1 MAQAL
6 MAGMTNYS
14 EQTINDIKDDIENW
28 IKYCNNIKEE
38 FEANIAFLSEND
50 YWETKVPMDFRAF
63 CLYLGKIC
71 DTFSSDFELIIKAI
85 DEDRIT
91 SREISL
97 MKNIY
102 KVSCENEEYCWRTY
116 KNFNEDG
123 QWHEY
128 GNPLF
133 AKVEKLYGDGRDF
146 LVSLRDVSNAAAR
159 MEDYMKEENAV
170 NVSVNGNNNSQI
182 NIGGTQNVTDNS
194 INIGDNNE
202 IKNSVIG
209 NANKID
215 NGPVKESFFHKYM
228 WPILSGVA
236 IAVIAALICLWLGL
250 K

>member
-215 NGPVKESFFHKYM
+215 NGSGKESFFHKYM
-228 WPILSGVA
+228 WPIISGVA
-236 IAVIAALICLWLGL
+236 IVVIAALICLWLGL